1 MEGVGDSEFFSVNR
15 FLFDALHPRDPF
27 YKVTQKSVAQELE
40 MDSQT
45 LRRHL
50 INLKLPTQMKRLK
63 NRARAIVDQ
72 LQDPPLCYKAY

>member
-1 MEGVGDSEFFSVNR
+1 
-15 FLFDALHPRDPF
+15 
-27 YKVTQKSVAQELE
+27 

-50 INLKLPTQMKRLK
+50 VKRKLPTQMKRLK

-72 LQDPPLCYKAY
+72 LQDPALCYKAYYEDSIYDITCAELLCPVAPYHSTLTSVRLQKNSK